1 MESVFLFELHK
12 MGYSDKIVIKV
23 MKGKTIIMNRLK
35 SDKKKYLYLEFMRI
49 LSAFFVIFN
58 HTSNNGFFLFS
69 QRPIGSASFWIYLF
83 ISVFCKFAVGLFLA
97 ISGAI
102 MLNREDELLSTLWKK
117 RILRMVLILVVISIL
132 YYISPTYPSLEAKSI
147 RNFLHL
153 FYSNGVDG
161 HLWYLYAYISFL
173 ISLPFLR
180 AMVRNLEGKYYY
192 YMIGIV
198 LFIVGVLPVIEYL
211 LWQGDCTLNWHSTVA
226 WLNINIVFYP
236 ILGYF
241 LQNKLDIV
249 KLKKIIPLLWVFNI
263 AGILISSYM
272 TYYKGVVTGGFS
284 AAESQTFHGNFAV
297 LNIICIF
304 VTVKYIFVYIRLPHW
319 MEALISS
326 VGECTFGIY
335 LLHILVLRIPFMEK
349 ILTFLIRNGVNSM
362 IAVFIQCFCIMLIS
376 YFITLVLKR
385 VPVLKKLVGG

>member
-1 MESVFLFELHK
+1 
-12 MGYSDKIVIKV
+12 
-23 MKGKTIIMNRLK
+23 MNRLK

-132 YYISPTYPSLEAKSI
+132 YYISPTYPSLETKSI
-147 RNFLHL
+147 RNFLQL

-211 LWQGDCTLNWHSTVA
+211 LWQGDRTLNWHSTVA

-249 KLKKIIPLLWVFNI
+249 KLKKVIPLLWVFNI

-304 VTVKYIFVYIRLPHW
+304 VTVKYIFAYIRLPHW

-349 ILTFLIRNGVNSM
+349 FLTFLIRNGVNSM
-362 IAVFIQCFCIMLIS
+362 LAVFIQCFCIMLIS